1 MRPKNVI
8 TFCII
13 LFVLSGLLVNS
24 VFAMPTDPQK
34 EIVMAESELETKR
47 SLVREQ
53 ADQPEFSTGSSFYK
67 KFDRTSAYI
76 DHFSPP
82 VWADDDNASAVPVN
96 NSYRSSVAVVS
107 LLQESVQGSSP
118 WQQLN
123 QDGFGDNNFQ
133 IPAMQEFEGYLYAG
147 TWKNVDEVISAEI
160 WRTADSSNWEKVD
173 ERGHNGCAD
182 LVEYDGYLY
191 CGSWDGAVWRSDDG
205 ITWQDVVTDGFGD
218 PNNGIARFAVYNNL
232 LYSGTWNGITGTQ
245 IWRTN
250 DGTNWTKFGDGLDP
264 SDIVVGAI
272 STEIFDGYLYW
283 GTGNWETG
291 AQLWRTDGTTL
302 TLMTEG
308 TSPAISSLAAFDGYL
323 YAGVWDDVSAQV
335 WRSANGSDW
344 TPMVSF
350 SDLGSGIREANG
362 LEVYDGMLYLVGAN
376 PDTGLEVWRT
386 VNGTDWE
393 QVGFVGFGDPS
404 NGMSFWDNAIT
415 TFQGKLIISTNN
427 YETGG
432 EVWAYVPNVFEV
444 YDVGIWMNLG
454 VKDWIWGHAIPGSN
468 VTINTPHDTIYSY
481 ADPACNGC
489 FGINEPIE
497 INPGETITVT
507 AGSEIYP
514 VDFTVPT
521 PIVVNADSTTEQVTG
536 QIGGW
541 DTQTVVI
548 HGSWENGDQEV
559 TSDASGNFSATF
571 SEIPRGG
578 EGYIHFPTFADG
590 ADINYHQY
598 FRTPDLVMEIYAF
611 ADQIE
616 GQYAPGHDLVLT
628 VNDSD
633 DNLKAVATLTTGEID
648 WWGDRTG
655 FATQI
660 DDEYWVPSKPDIL
673 PGDKIYGSI
682 DGGVY
687 LAYSQV
693 GEITGTV
700 DTSTDSISGTIN
712 APWLIPDPGIV
723 DVECYAWGAPEG
735 APDKYDSVV
744 PDGDPVQ
751 AYTCAWDPNTEW
763 DVDLNQW
770 IGVAYRDPQANKIIE
785 GYYEPDYN
793 LYLSVNYFTQGVIEG
808 NYPPGY
814 DVTLTITESDG
825 TTVKGTTTI
834 TTTEIPWWGSGTGF
848 STELDGLV
856 WDPERPDIQ
865 AWDWVFAEVDVDG
878 TIYSA
883 QVQAGG
889 ISGEV
894 DTENDSITGTI
905 DVPWLDPE
913 VEIEIQCHPWGAPGP
928 TDGKQDFVF
937 PNGEDPYYCEWDPGT
952 EWDIE
957 PNQPVGVTYADP
969 DGHWIFNGFFAIS
982 YDLYLHVNYYGDAI
996 EGWYPPGYD
1005 VTLTVTE
1012 SDGVTVKATTT
1023 MTTTEVPWWNGDT
1036 GFSTSME
1043 GVVWDPERPDIQAG
1057 DWVFGEVDVEG
1068 TIYSAEIQLGDI
1080 FGEVDVD
1087 NDSITGTIDVPWLD
1101 PEVEIEIQ
1109 CHPWGAPGPT
1119 DGKQDFVFPDGEDP
1133 YYCEWDPNTEW
1144 DIQPNQEVGVVYLD
1158 PNGHWIYNGFFAI
1171 SYDLYLNVNY
1181 DHDWIEL
1188 WYPPDYEGTLTVT
1201 ESDGVTVKAT
1211 VDFTTTVVPWWGGD
1225 TGFSTNMDGVVWTP
1239 ERPDIQAG
1247 DWVFGEIEV
1256 NGTIYSAELQL
1267 GEILGEV
1274 DIDNDS
1280 ITGTID
1286 APWLPQDIEVW
1297 VWCHPWGAPP
1307 NTDGKGDSVYPDGED
1322 AYTCAWDP
1330 DTEWDIQPT
1339 QQIGVSYTGTDHH
1352 SVYNVFI
1359 GYTNELILNIQYDH
1373 DWIDGT
1379 YEAGHEIFLR
1389 VLDSFGVEKAHI
1401 TLTSG
1406 YIDGWGSNTGFATHA
1421 EGATWLP
1428 NHPDI
1433 QPGDTIYGEV
1443 DGGTFTAEVI
1453 IGSVTADLDLD
1464 NDQVSGTLDAEWL
1477 PQTEEVKVSCE
1488 IWEPTAP
1495 QNKEDWVLPTGDD
1508 LYLCD
1513 WTDDGY
1519 DLNET
1524 SNLMVAYYEA
1534 AGHRLIGEFRYPAPR
1549 LRIEKWLEGGEPGEG
1564 GNVTFN
1570 IQYRNE
1576 GNANAVNAIITDTF
1590 VQGLTY
1596 ISDTSGLPK
1605 TEVGNQVIWQLGNLA
1620 PDEWVNFYVFAH
1632 VEATE
1637 GNDVINTAVIS
1648 SDGFDSGN
1656 PEDRTRTWQGT
1667 VIANNTHVNVGK
1679 GTWTWLPAPGQNYVY
1694 NINVCNNGPTGSTEL
1709 TLTETLPGAV
1719 TLVSWWGREAGW
1731 SEVSYVDNILTLE
1744 YPSIPG
1750 GTCREVYVKVNLDP
1764 NAQPDQELINL
1775 VEIYA
1780 DNDDPNEQDNESW
1793 LQHNVGSPFTDLSVS
1808 LGWHWGV
1815 LTPGGQ
1821 YRFGIYFYNDGNVP
1835 VEGPMP
1841 LVLTLPPGVQ
1851 FGGWSHWDWAG
1862 FIGEPVVDG
1871 NTVTWLV
1878 DDLDPGYYGSMEII
1892 AMIDPGVEPGTELTQ
1907 EVTFEVQ
1914 AGESDIENNHAALSV
1929 TVQDHGP
1936 NLRIRKYGD
1945 WSGSDE
1951 GSQYAWYRLEFE
1963 NIGDEPVENVEI
1975 RDDFP
1980 TEMIF
1985 TGNLNVGHNGGWSWD
2000 DGHLDEHYFI
2010 VYLDRLEPGWAGN
2023 IHFDTRIP
2031 WEIVQNG
2038 ATYENIATIGPS
2050 EGDANPEDNA
2060 ANRILAVGPDFF
2072 LFKSLWGGEYLPGET
2087 LTYRIDFGNWRLDGL
2102 LGRSSNGNGI
2112 VTDTL
2117 PEGMSYVPGTA
2128 QLLWFNQEW
2137 IPFEPTVDGQV
2148 LTWTFGPLD
2157 VDQNHVLLYDVV
2169 LADEISEG
2177 NSLINTAVVSTDD
2190 PATDV
2195 DPYMDNNTSSVIPD
2209 LDLVAPM
2216 ITSEDHATFA
2226 HGEVGSFT
2234 ITTTGFPT
2242 PMIWTDDGLPSWL
2255 TLIDQGDG
2263 TAILS
2268 GTPPDEGG
2276 VDYILFK
2283 AANGVTPNAEQSF
2296 TLTWEGR
2303 PDYPIFLPLILR

>member
-1 MRPKNVI
+1 MRLKNVI

-82 VWADDDNASAVPVN
+82 VWADDDNAFAVPVN
-96 NSYRSSVAVVS
+96 NSYGSSVAVVS

-173 ERGHNGCAD
+173 ERAHNGCAD

-191 CGSWDGAVWRSDDG
+191 CGSWDGVVWRSDDG

-386 VNGTDWE
+386 FNGTDWE

-444 YDVGIWMNLG
+444 YDVGVWMNLG

-616 GQYAPGHDLVLT
+616 GQYAPGHHLVLT

-682 DGGVY
+682 DGGVH

-735 APDKYDSVV
+735 APDKYDSVI
-744 PDGDPVQ
+744 PDGDPVH

-763 DVDLNQW
+763 DVDLNRW

-834 TTTEIPWWGSGTGF
+834 TTTEIPWWGGDTGF
-848 STELDGLV
+848 STELDGL
-856 WDPERPDIQ
+856 
-865 AWDWVFAEVDVDG
+865 
-878 TIYSA
+878 
-883 QVQAGG
+883 
-889 ISGEV
+889 
-894 DTENDSITGTI
+894 
-905 DVPWLDPE
+905 
-913 VEIEIQCHPWGAPGP
+913 
-928 TDGKQDFVF
+928 
-937 PNGEDPYYCEWDPGT
+937 
-952 EWDIE
+952 
-957 PNQPVGVTYADP
+957 
-969 DGHWIFNGFFAIS
+969 
-982 YDLYLHVNYYGDAI
+982 
-996 EGWYPPGYD
+996 
-1005 VTLTVTE
+1005 
-1012 SDGVTVKATTT
+1012 
-1023 MTTTEVPWWNGDT
+1023 
-1036 GFSTSME
+1036 
-1043 GVVWDPERPDIQAG
+1043 VWDPERPDIQAG

-1144 DIQPNQEVGVVYLD
+1144 DIQPNQDVGVVYVD
-1158 PNGHWIYNGFFAI
+1158 PNGHWIYNGFFAY

-1181 DHDWIEL
+1181 DHDWIEGS
-1188 WYPPDYEGTLTVT
+1188 YPPGYEVALTLT

-1211 VDFTTTVVPWWGGD
+1211 TTLTTFEIPWWGGQ
-1225 TGFSTNMDGVVWTP
+1225 TGFSTNVDGVVWDP
-1239 ERPDIQAG
+1239 ERPDFQPE
-1247 DWVFGEIEV
+1247 DWVFGEVTVGETTYYAEV
-1256 NGTIYSAELQL
+1256 QLGTFVGELSAET
-1267 GEILGEV
+1267 
-1274 DIDNDS
+1274 DS
-1280 ITGTID
+1280 YTGKLSV
-1286 APWLPQDIEVW
+1286 PWLDPEVL
-1297 VWCHPWGAPP
+1297 VPIQCHPWGAPEGTP
-1307 NTDGKGDSVYPDGED
+1307 TKFASVLPDGTSEFTCD
-1322 AYTCAWDP
+1322 WTGDWDVQPGQQIAVLYQDPSGHWIYSVPVAYTD
-1330 DTEWDIQPT
+1330 
-1339 QQIGVSYTGTDHH
+1339 
-1352 SVYNVFI
+1352 
-1359 GYTNELILNIQYDH
+1359 ELILTIQYDH
-1373 DWIDGT
+1373 DWIEGT

-1495 QNKEDWVLPTGDD
+1495 SNKEDWVLPTGDD

-1549 LRIEKWLEGGEPGEG
+1549 LRIEKWLENGEPGEG
-1564 GNVTFN
+1564 GNVAFN

-1576 GNANAVNAIITDTF
+1576 GDAEAVNAIITDTF

-1605 TEVGNQVIWQLGNLA
+1605 TVDGDQVIWQLGNLA

-1648 SDGFDSGN
+1648 SDSFDAGN
-1656 PEDRTRTWQGT
+1656 EEDRTRTEQRT
-1667 VIANNTHVNVGK
+1667 VIANDTHVNVGK

-1694 NINVCNNGPTGSTEL
+1694 NINVCNNSPTGSTEL

-1731 SEVSYVDNILTLE
+1731 SEVSYIDNILTLE

-1750 GTCREVYVKVNLDP
+1750 RTCREVYVKVNLDP

-1841 LVLTLPPGVQ
+1841 LVITLPPGVQ

-1914 AGESDIENNHAALSV
+1914 AGESDIENNHATLSV

-2031 WEIVQNG
+2031 WEILQNG

-2050 EGDANPEDNA
+2050 EGDPNPEDNA

>member
-1 MRPKNVI
+1 MRSKKVL
-8 TFCII
+8 TLFII
-13 LFVLSGLLVNS
+13 AFVLTGLLVDS
-24 VFAMPTDPQK
+24 VFAMPMDPEK
-34 EIVMAESELETKR
+34 EIVPVKSALKTEPN
-47 SLVREQ
+47 LVQENV
-53 ADQPEFSTGSSFYK
+53 DPPDVSTSSSYFRK
-67 KFDRTSAYI
+67 TDRTSGYA
-76 DHFSPP
+76 DGFKPP
-82 VWADDDNASAVPVN
+82 VLVKDINFSRVPPLNSFVSGVEAADFVQD
-96 NSYRSSVAVVS
+96 
-107 LLQESVQGSSP
+107 SVQGSSP
-118 WQQLN
+118 WAQLN

-133 IPAMQEFEGYLYAG
+133 IPSVQEFEGFLYAG
-147 TWKNVDEVISAEI
+147 TWKNVDEVTSAEV
-160 WRTADSSNWEKVD
+160 WRTADGSNWEKVD

-182 LVEYDGYLY
+182 LIEFDGYLY

-205 ITWQDVVTDGFGD
+205 LSWQDVVTGGFGD
-218 PNNGIARFAVYNNL
+218 PNNGIARFEVYNDM
-232 LYSGTWNGITGTQ
+232 LYAGTWNGTTGTQ
-245 IWRTN
+245 IWRTI
-250 DGTNWTKFGDGLDP
+250 DGAHWTIFGNGLDP
-264 SDIVVGAI
+264 MNIANGAI
-272 STEIFDGYLYW
+272 STEIFGGFLYW

-302 TLMTEG
+302 TQMTQG
-308 TSPAISSLAAFDGYL
+308 TSPAISSLAAFDDYL
-323 YAGVWDDVSAQV
+323 YGGVWDAGSTQV
-335 WRSANGSDW
+335 WRSANGNDW

-521 PIVVNADSTTEQVTG
+521 PTVVNADSTTEQVTG

-541 DTQTVVI
+541 DTQTVAI
-548 HGSWENGDQEV
+548 HGGWENGDQEV

-598 FRTPDLVMEIYAF
+598 FRTPDLVLEIYAF

-660 DDEYWVPSKPDIL
+660 DDEYWVPSKPDIF

-682 DGGVY
+682 DGGAY

-723 DVECYAWGAPEG
+723 DVECYAWKAPEG

-744 PDGDPVQ
+744 PDGDPVH

-894 DTENDSITGTI
+894 DTENDSISGTI

-928 TDGKQDFVF
+928 TDGKQDFVL
-937 PNGEDPYYCEWDPGT
+937 PNGEDSYYCEWDPET
-952 EWDIE
+952 EWDI
-957 PNQPVGVTYADP
+957 QPYQDVGVVYVDP
-969 DGHWIFNGFFAIS
+969 SGHWIYNGFFAYS
-982 YDLYLHVNYYGDAI
+982 YDLLMNVNYDHDWI
-996 EGWYPPGYD
+996 EGNYPPGYE
-1005 VTLTVTE
+1005 VVLTVTE
-1012 SDGVTVKATTT
+1012 SDGVTVKGTTT
-1023 MTTTEVPWWNGDT
+1023 LTTSEIPWWGGQS
-1036 GFSTSME
+1036 GFSTNFGE
-1043 GVVWDPERPDIQAG
+1043 VVWDPERPDFQPE
-1057 DWVFGEVDVEG
+1057 DWVLGEVTVGETTYYAEVQLG
-1068 TIYSAEIQLGDI
+1068 TFVGELSAET
-1080 FGEVDVD
+1080 
-1087 NDSITGTIDVPWLD
+1087 DSYTGKLSGPTLD
-1101 PEVEIEIQ
+1101 PEVPVPIQ
-1109 CHPWGAPGPT
+1109 CHPWGAPEGTPT
-1119 DGKQDFVFPDGEDP
+1119 KDTSVLPDGISEFTCDWTG
-1133 YYCEWDPNTEW
+1133 EWDV
-1144 DIQPNQEVGVVYLD
+1144 QPGQEIAVLYQD
-1158 PNGHWIYNGFFAI
+1158 PGGHWVY
-1171 SYDLYLNVNY
+1171 S
-1181 DHDWIEL
+1181 
-1188 WYPPDYEGTLTVT
+1188 
-1201 ESDGVTVKAT
+1201 
-1211 VDFTTTVVPWWGGD
+1211 VP
-1225 TGFSTNMDGVVWTP
+1225 
-1239 ERPDIQAG
+1239 I
-1247 DWVFGEIEV
+1247 
-1256 NGTIYSAELQL
+1256 
-1267 GEILGEV
+1267 
-1274 DIDNDS
+1274 
-1280 ITGTID
+1280 
-1286 APWLPQDIEVW
+1286 
-1297 VWCHPWGAPP
+1297 
-1307 NTDGKGDSVYPDGED
+1307 
-1322 AYTCAWDP
+1322 AYTD
-1330 DTEWDIQPT
+1330 
-1339 QQIGVSYTGTDHH
+1339 
-1352 SVYNVFI
+1352 
-1359 GYTNELILNIQYDH
+1359 ELILTIQYDH
-1373 DWIDGT
+1373 DWIEGT
-1379 YEAGHEIFLR
+1379 YEADHEVFLR
-1389 VLDSFGVEKAHI
+1389 VLDNLGNEKAHI

-1495 QNKEDWVLPTGDD
+1495 SNKEDWVLPTGDD

-1549 LRIEKWLEGGEPGEG
+1549 LRIEKWLENGEPGEG
-1564 GNVTFN
+1564 GNVAFN

-1576 GNANAVNAIITDTF
+1576 GDAEAVNAIITDTF

-1605 TEVGNQVIWQLGNLA
+1605 TVDGDQVIWQLGNLA

-1648 SDGFDSGN
+1648 SDSFDAGN
-1656 PEDRTRTWQGT
+1656 EEDRTRTEQRT
-1667 VIANNTHVNVGK
+1667 VIANDTHVNAGK
-1679 GTWTWLPAPGQNYVY
+1679 GTWTWLPAAGQNYVY

-1709 TLTETLPGAV
+1709 SLIETLPSAV

-1731 SEVSYVDNILTLE
+1731 SEVSYTSNILTLE

-1750 GTCREVYVKVNLDP
+1750 WSCREVYIKVNLDP
-1764 NAQPDQELINL
+1764 NAQPKDELVNVVDIFA
-1775 VEIYA
+1775 E
-1780 DNDDPNEQDNESW
+1780 NDDPNEQDNEAW
-1793 LQHNVGSPFTDLSVS
+1793 LSHNVGKPFTDLSIS
-1808 LGWHWGV
+1808 LGWHKGI

-1821 YRFGIYFYNDGNVP
+1821 YRFGMYFYNDGNLP
-1835 VEGPMP
+1835 VEGPLP
-1841 LVLTLPPGVQ
+1841 ITLVLPAGVH
-1851 FGGWSHWDWAG
+1851 FGGWSHWDWANL
-1862 FIGEPVVDG
+1862 IGEPVVDG
-1871 NTVTWLV
+1871 NTITWLV
-1878 DDLDPGYYGSMEII
+1878 DDLDPGYYGTIEVI
-1892 AMIDPGVEPGTELTQ
+1892 ANIDGGITPGMELTQ
-1907 EVTFEVQ
+1907 EVTFVVLPE
-1914 AGESDIENNHAALSV
+1914 ENYVDNNYSSLSV
-1929 TVQDHGP
+1929 TVQNHGP
-1936 NLRIRKYGD
+1936 NLRINKIGH
-1945 WSGSDE
+1945 WSGSSDD
-1951 GSQYAWYRLEFE
+1951 GQFAWYRLE
-1963 NIGDEPVENVEI
+1963 VENVGDQAVENIEI

-1980 TEMIF
+1980 IEMTF
-1985 TGNLNVGHNGGWSWD
+1985 FNSLRVNHGGQWSWD
-2000 DGHLDEHYFI
+2000 DTHLGEHYFI
-2010 VYLDRLEPGWAGN
+2010 AYLDRLEPGWRSDVN
-2023 IHFDTRIP
+2023 FDTVVA
-2031 WEIVQNG
+2031 WEDLSNG
-2038 ATYENIATIGPS
+2038 ATYDNIATIGPS
-2050 EGDANPEDNA
+2050 EGDVNPVDNTS
-2060 ANRILAVGPDFF
+2060 NQVLAVGPD
-2072 LFKSLWGGEYLPGET
+2072 LYIQKTLYGGEFLPGGT
-2087 LTYRIDFGNWRLDGL
+2087 LTYWLDFSNLMSDRLI
-2102 LGRSSNGNGI
+2102 GRDTSGNGI
-2112 VTDTL
+2112 ITDTL
-2117 PEGMSYVPGTA
+2117 PEGMAYVPGSA
-2128 QLLWFNQEW
+2128 YLHLWGQEWMQVDPMVNGQELIWTLGPLVFNQKHEL
-2137 IPFEPTVDGQV
+2137 F
-2148 LTWTFGPLD
+2148 FD
-2157 VDQNHVLLYDVV
+2157 VI
-2169 LADEISEG
+2169 LADEISQG
-2177 NSLINTAVVSTDD
+2177 NTLINTVEITTDN
-2190 PATDV
+2190 PVTDV
-2195 DPYMDNNTSSVIPD
+2195 DPFMENNTSTYVPD
-2209 LDLVAPM
+2209 LDLAAPM
-2216 ITSEDHATFA
+2216 ITSQDNTTFA
-2226 HGEVGSFT
+2226 YGEVGSFT
-2234 ITTTGFPT
+2234 VTTIGYPT
-2242 PMIWTDDGLPSWL
+2242 ASIWTDDTLPSWL
-2255 TLIDQGDG
+2255 TLTDRGDG
-2263 TAILS
+2263 TAILT
-2268 GTPPDEGG
+2268 GTPPAVGG
-2276 VDYILFK
+2276 VAEILFK
-2283 AANGVTPNAEQSF
+2283 AANGVTPGAEQSF
-2296 TLTWEGR
+2296 MLTWEGV
-2303 PDYPIFLPLILR
+2303 PVYPLFLPMILR